1 MPVLNSTGSDWVE
14 VYETLGITPG
24 TNLTFQNQSD
34 RICYLLQSDT
44 KPGIKETGY
53 RLSPGQDR
61 EAYGKKALW
70 ARGVPAG
77 LALFVQEL

>member
-14 VYETLGITPG
+14 VYEAPG

-44 KPGIKETGY
+44 KANIKEAGY